1 LAVNRQVPGAI
12 ASSPLGQALVETLA
26 HCL

>member
-1 LAVNRQVPGAI
+1 VNRQVPGAI